1 MLKNLLVG
9 RDPVVLS
16 SDMLIIA
23 VVFRQRGR
31 GLRSMLWHYRYLPSF
46 SLQLWRNISF
56 SS

>member
-1 MLKNLLVG
+1 MLINLLVG

-31 GLRSMLWHYRYLPSF
+31 GLRSMLCRYHYLPSF
-46 SLQLWRNISF
+46 SL
-56 SS
+56 